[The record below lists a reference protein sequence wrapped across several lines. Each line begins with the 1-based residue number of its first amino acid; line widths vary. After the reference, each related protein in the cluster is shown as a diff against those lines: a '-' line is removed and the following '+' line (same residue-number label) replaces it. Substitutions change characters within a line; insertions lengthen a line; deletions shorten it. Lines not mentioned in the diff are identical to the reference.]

1 MTMEDIL
8 KLWHEAN
15 SGLKQLR
22 ESKMV
27 RIQIKEWEE
36 HGEIEGMEFDALYDK
51 HGWYTFLFKGED
63 YSVDPKFCEVLDQ
76 CNNNEL
82 RESKMLKIKIHD
94 DAPVGMYGNLVGK
107 EVDATYDGKMRK
119 FFVSDDAGEMRDVA
133 AHDCAVLV
141 PESQDTKDNNEV
153 TVKIIK
159 CDFPEIWYSSMIG
172 EEFKCIH
179 NSVMDW
185 YDVLAT
191 ERGVAGG
198 WIAASDCILIEGH
211 YEYVD
216 HPNHYNDHPA
226 GIECIDVIEEMT
238 ANIALAIKHLWRA
251 GLKPGQD
258 AERDFDKAIWYIER
272 EKSRLNKT
280 RN

>member
-1 MTMEDIL
+1 
-8 KLWHEAN
+8 
-15 SGLKQLR
+15 
-22 ESKMV
+22 MV
-27 RIQIKEWEE
+27 R
-36 HGEIEGMEFDALYDK
+36 
-51 HGWYTFLFKGED
+51 
-63 YSVDPKFCEVLDQ
+63 
-76 CNNNEL
+76 
-82 RESKMLKIKIHD
+82 IKIHD
-94 DAPVGMYGNLVGK
+94 DAPVEMYGNLVGK
-107 EVDATYDGKMRK
+107 EVNATYDEKMRK
-119 FFVSDDAGEMRDVA
+119 FFVSRDGHGMYDVA
-133 AHDCAVLV
+133 THDCTVLLS
-141 PESQDTKDNNEV
+141 ESQDTEV
-153 TVKIIK
+153 TVKIIA
-159 CDFPEIWYSSMIG
+159 CELPGIWYSSRIG
-172 EEFKCIH
+172 EKFKCVY
-179 NSVMDW
+179 NSAMSRYEVPPM
-185 YDVLAT
+185 
-191 ERGVAGG
+191 EPEGVVG